1 MNIKLRTIAKGDFE
15 KDFFKLMNFSVFGEC
30 KKAQRSIKLE
40 ATEKRRSKWKSE
52 PNYHTAKWLSENLL
66 AIEMKKNKSKNE

>member
-1 MNIKLRTIAKGDFE
+1 MFSLINMNIKLRTIAKGDFE

-40 ATEKRRSKWKSE
+40 ATEKRRSK
-52 PNYHTAKWLSENLL
+52 
-66 AIEMKKNKSKNE
+66 